1 MILASYSHMAV
12 ATPSATRSVGLG
24 RSLMANLDRG
34 WTFAGPPGSEETAST
49 RRPRGGSGWPRGSRG
64 RTLRR
69 SRGGVDFSRFRVS
82 VASGSSRPVGQLL
95 KRPPIAV
102 RVGEVDEA
110 SPRLLVDRANFDAAL
125 QEVSARSISI
135 DDHHL

>member
-49 RRPRGGSGWPRGSRG
+49 RRPRGEADGHAVPGDERSGGHAVGSTPA
-64 RTLRR
+64 
-69 SRGGVDFSRFRVS
+69 
-82 VASGSSRPVGQLL
+82 ASESPS
-95 KRPPIAV
+95 PPAPADQS
-102 RVGEVDEA
+102 G
-110 SPRLLVDRANFDAAL
+110 NC
-125 QEVSARSISI
+125 
-135 DDHHL
+135 